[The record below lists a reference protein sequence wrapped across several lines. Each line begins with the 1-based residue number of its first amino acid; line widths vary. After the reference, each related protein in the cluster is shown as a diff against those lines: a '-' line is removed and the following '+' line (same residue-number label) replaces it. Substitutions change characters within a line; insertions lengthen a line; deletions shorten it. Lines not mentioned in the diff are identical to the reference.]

1 MSETVPD
8 TAYINH
14 AWSDAAWD
22 PIITALYRNQIAAIH
37 FGEYPVSFDSAEWD
51 EVKEKNTPKNSIN
64 RLCKYNREGRIIA
77 ASYTGHPGLSG
88 GRYVG
93 TVGPAGTGSEAQNQ
107 EMLLLVCRFGTD
119 VDPDDAI
126 VDTLSVRIG
135 ATQSQ
140 IEPRLDELT
149 DEASDYVRAVVEN
162 GGALE
167 EQSDRYKILKGFQL
181 NEMDV
186 GWVWNQDFPGL
197 WAANKRGTIMGW
209 NKGNQHL
216 YSAYYSVVSDAN
228 IDRVDDIYDI
238 LETDKSSVWAL
249 SEGQLEALCGE
260 YLRRKNDNYVELISA
275 GGALSDADIFGGVE
289 NASREILAQVTFETD
304 TDKVKEKLQR
314 LLAYD
319 SDRYAA
325 DIWFFGPKSQEQ
337 PLPEEIGGTPISD
350 VYVPIET
357 VFEEF
362 ETGLGPEF
370 VDLLLAVDLTPGRPN
385 I

>member
-1 MSETVPD
+1 MPD

-14 AWSDAAWD
+14 AWSDGAWD

-51 EVKEKNTPKNSIN
+51 EAKEKNTPKNSIS

-93 TVGPAGTGSEAQNQ
+93 TVGPAGTGSEAQNR

-119 VDPDDAI
+119 VDADDTI
-126 VDTLSVRIG
+126 VDTLSLRTG

-149 DEASDYVRAVVEN
+149 DEASDYVRSVVEN
-162 GGALE
+162 GGAPE
-167 EQSDRYKILKGFQL
+167 EQSDQYKLLKGFQL

-216 YSAYYSVVSDAN
+216 YSAYYSVVSDDD
-228 IDRVDDIYDI
+228 IGRVDDVYDI
-238 LETDKSSVWAL
+238 LEKDRSSVWAL

-289 NASREILAQVTFETD
+289 NTSREVLAQVTFETD
-304 TDKVKEKLQR
+304 TNKIKDKLQR

-319 SDRYAA
+319 SDMYAA
-325 DIWFFGPKSQEQ
+325 DIWFFGPESQEQ
-337 PLPEEIGGTPISD
+337 ALPEEIGGTPVSD

-362 ETGLGPEF
+362 EAGLGPEF
-370 VDLLLAVDLTPGRPN
+370 VDLLLAVDLTPGRPS

>member
-1 MSETVPD
+1 MSETVLD

-14 AWSDAAWD
+14 AWSDAAWNS
-22 PIITALYRNQIAAIH
+22 IITALYRNQMAAIH
-37 FGEYPVSFDSAEWD
+37 FGEYPVSLDSNKWD
-51 EVKEKNTPKNSIN
+51 DVKEKNTPKNSIN
-64 RLCKYNREGRIIA
+64 RLCEYNREGRIIA
-77 ASYTGHPGLSG
+77 ASYTRHPGLSG

-93 TVGPAGTGSEAQNQ
+93 TVGPAGTENEAQNHG
-107 EMLLLVCRFGTD
+107 MLLLVCRFGTD

-126 VDTLSVRIG
+126 VDTLPLPIG

-140 IEPRLDELT
+140 IETRLDELT
-149 DEASDYVRAVVEN
+149 DEASDYVRSVVEN

-167 EQSDRYKILKGFQL
+167 EQSDQCKILKGFQL

-216 YSAYYSVVSDAN
+216 YSAYYSVVSDNN
-228 IDRVDDIYDI
+228 IDRVDDVYDI
-238 LETDKSSVWAL
+238 IETDKSSVWAL

-260 YLRRKNDNYVELISA
+260 YLRRKNDDYVELISA

-289 NASREILAQVTFETD
+289 NASREVLGQVTFESD
-304 TDKVKEKLQR
+304 ANKIEEKLRR

-319 SDRYAA
+319 SDRHSA
-325 DIWFFGPKSQEQ
+325 DLWFFGPKSQEQ
-337 PLPEEIGGTPISD
+337 PLPEEIEGTPVSD

-362 ETGLGPEF
+362 KTGLGPEF
-370 VDLLLAVDLTPGRPN
+370 VDLLLAIDLTPGRPS

>member
-14 AWSDAAWD
+14 AWSDGAWD

-51 EVKEKNTPKNSIN
+51 EAKEKNTPKNSIS

-93 TVGPAGTGSEAQNQ
+93 TVGPAGTGSEAQNR

-119 VDPDDAI
+119 VDADDTI
-126 VDTLSVRIG
+126 VDTLSLRTG

-149 DEASDYVRAVVEN
+149 DEASDYVRSVVEN
-162 GGALE
+162 GGAPE
-167 EQSDRYKILKGFQL
+167 EQSDQYKLLKGFQL

-216 YSAYYSVVSDAN
+216 YSAYYSVVSDDD
-228 IDRVDDIYDI
+228 IGRVDDVYDI
-238 LETDKSSVWAL
+238 LEKDRSSVWAL

-289 NASREILAQVTFETD
+289 NTSREVLAQVTFETD
-304 TDKVKEKLQR
+304 TNKIKDKLQR

-319 SDRYAA
+319 SDMYAA
-325 DIWFFGPKSQEQ
+325 DIWFFGPESQEQ
-337 PLPEEIGGTPISD
+337 ALPEEIGGTPVSD

-362 ETGLGPEF
+362 EAGLGPEF
-370 VDLLLAVDLTPGRPN
+370 VDLLLAVDLTPGRPS